1 MQIYYS
7 NGKRARKITIQMGKM
22 LHQDS
27 KIRFNNVVRVV
38 TKGNK
43 SAFARIIGVTPQ
55 HLAKYMNGEVT
66 IGIVMIN
73 KLESAGINYDYISG
87 KSIFMFADN
96 EAGQKLKQL
105 YGDDMSNM
113 QRVGT
118 RVLPTKNAE
127 PRKVPVML
135 SPVRAGFPSWVS
147 ENIGAEIDVSKLYH
161 DRSYYVVAQGDSMT
175 GARIQDGD
183 MLLVDELKEPK
194 NGDIVLADVDGQKTV
209 KRLKKNGVQWL
220 LHPDSKNT
228 NYAPIEVSEEVRI
241 IGVVVHIII
250 QS

>member
-1 MQIYYS
+1 MEA
-7 NGKRARKITIQMGKM
+7 KDT
-22 LHQDS
+22 
-27 KIRFNNVVRVV
+27 KIRFINVI
-38 TKGNK
+38 KIMAGGNK
-43 SAFARIIGVTPQ
+43 SAFARMLRIKPQ
-55 HLAKYMNGEVT
+55 DLYAYENGKT
-66 IGIVMIN
+66 RIGIDMRERI
-73 KLESAGINYDYISG
+73 LSIGINPEYLSG

-118 RVLPTKNAE
+118 RVVPTTNAE
-127 PRKVPVML
+127 VRKVPVML

-147 ENIGAEIDVSKLYH
+147 ETIGAEIDVSKLYH
-161 DRSYYVVAQGDSMT
+161 ERSYYVVAQGDSMT

-183 MLLVDELKEPK
+183 MLLVDESKEPK
-194 NGDIVLADVDGQKTV
+194 NGDIVLADVDGKKTV

>member
-7 NGKRARKITIQMGKM
+7 MSICARKIYYSNTKM
-22 LHQDS
+22 S
-27 KIRFNNVVRVV
+27 KEQIKLRFSNVVKVL
-38 TKGNK
+38 TSGNK
-43 SAFARIIGVTPQ
+43 SVFARTLGISPQ
-55 HLAKYMNGEVT
+55 NLGKYMNGDVA
-66 IGIVMIN
+66 IGIVMRN
-73 KLESAGINYDYISG
+73 KLKSIGIESDYITGESLN
-87 KSIFMFADN
+87 MFADN

-118 RVLPTKNAE
+118 RVVPTTNAE
-127 PRKVPVML
+127 VRKVPVML

-209 KRLKKNGVQWL
+209 KRLKKNGVTWL